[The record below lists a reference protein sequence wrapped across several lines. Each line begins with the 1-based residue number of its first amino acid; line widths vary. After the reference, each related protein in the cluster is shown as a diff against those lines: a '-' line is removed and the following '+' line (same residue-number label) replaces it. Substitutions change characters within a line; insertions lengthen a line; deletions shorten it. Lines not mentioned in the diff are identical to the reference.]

1 VIPGRSAS
9 TSSSPTG
16 SAPRTSSAGRRRPR
30 CFTPAAVQG
39 GGSPGPSGG
48 GGREPRHYL
57 GLLHRAECELAEA
70 FDEIGDG
77 HADEVDIQSLCHRLA
92 RQCESHAE
100 RLQLFVGRYGEDAEE
115 EPERLHSTLFQGARD
130 GGLGLLRDLHDLYLM
145 ACETE
150 IAWTLVAQAAQG
162 ARDRELLE
170 VVQACESETATQAN
184 WLRTRMKQAAPQA
197 LVVSE

>member
-1 VIPGRSAS
+1 VNLA
-9 TSSSPTG
+9 
-16 SAPRTSSAGRRRPR
+16 
-30 CFTPAAVQG
+30 
-39 GGSPGPSGG
+39 
-48 GGREPRHYL
+48 HYL

-70 FDEIGDG
+70 FDEIGDA
-77 HADEVDIQSLCHRLA
+77 HAEEVDVQSLCHRLA

-100 RLQLFVGRYGEDAEE
+100 ALSPFVERYGEDADD
-115 EPERLHSTLFQGARD
+115 EPERLHSTLFEEARR

-145 ACETE
+145 ACEAE
-150 IAWTLVAQAAQG
+150 ITWTLVAQAAQG

-197 LVVSE
+197 LVVSD